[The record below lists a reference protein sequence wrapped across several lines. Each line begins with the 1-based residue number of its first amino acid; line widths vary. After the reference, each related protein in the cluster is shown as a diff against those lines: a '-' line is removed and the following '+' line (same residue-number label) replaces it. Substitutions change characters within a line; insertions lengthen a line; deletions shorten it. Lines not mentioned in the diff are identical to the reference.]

1 MAFNAFWEWEK
12 LRARLRGMND
22 AELRMDFDKY
32 DARAAE
38 LHADLIGEAAAAAGP
53 GSKDKDTERRMSKA
67 GLASFMRDKG
77 LEDAEAGRVLTRVDA
92 NSEGEIDFGEFRTL
106 ARANSDLERVL
117 P

>member
-1 MAFNAFWEWEK
+1 MLALSGLDDAG
-12 LRARLRGMND
+12 LRREFGA
-22 AELRMDFDKY
+22 
-32 DARAAE
+32 
-38 LHADLIGEAAAAAGP
+38 HADLAGD
-53 GSKDKDTERRMSKA
+53 GERRMSKA

-106 ARANSDLERVL
+106 ARANSDLEKVL